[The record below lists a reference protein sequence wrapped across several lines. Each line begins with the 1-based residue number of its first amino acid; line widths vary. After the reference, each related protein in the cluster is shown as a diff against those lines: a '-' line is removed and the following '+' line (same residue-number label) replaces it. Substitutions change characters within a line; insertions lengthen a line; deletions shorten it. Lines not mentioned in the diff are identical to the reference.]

1 MREIKFRAWDKRCNV
16 MVYFGL
22 GEDNFTTVGV
32 KTNDEYTLLLE
43 DNPPIMQYTGL
54 KDKNGKEAYHEDAC
68 QDDFTGL
75 IWQVA
80 WHEEKGCWYLMPLD
94 DKMEPWGSLS
104 IEMIGDFKIIGNTLE
119 NPELLEG

>member
-1 MREIKFRAWDKRCNV
+1 MREIKFRFYCN
-16 MVYFGL
+16 
-22 GEDNFTTVGV
+22 EC
-32 KTNDEYTLLLE
+32 KCWHETNLE
-43 DNPPIMQYTGL
+43 RLCDPKALDFRVCNEEGNNASGFKEYTGL